1 MIISNDHPR
10 FFELLNQI
18 GISVGYQSALHTQS
32 GLTWYR
38 QRPIDEG
45 KSVQDRSFILILNDI
60 PVIGFQGAT
69 TTFDGKTDLLAY
81 EIPCISIED
90 KGKLTTKAT
99 KTFLKEFDEIMQD
112 LNGTILYR
120 DSILDGEL
128 SCLSKYLLR
137 KGGKLKPNFS
147 QVIDY
152 STGKAV
158 EKSSIR
164 KSYKSLINWGN
175 RELQPKVY
183 DESNITWDHMN
194 VFRQLHIDEA
204 GRETR
209 SVASWRLQYEMVKAG
224 EAFVVFGHLN
234 NEVVSAGLFMH
245 SNTNCFYGISA
256 SRRDLFKKPMFHSL
270 MWLAILHA
278 KKIGCS
284 WFEVGEQLFPNHPS
298 SEPPSKKELGISEFK
313 AGFGGKTICKL
324 LLTLDRSINN

>member
-1 MIISNDHPR
+1 MIISNDHQR

-60 PVIGFQGAT
+60 PVIAFQGANVENQ
-69 TTFDGKTDLLAY
+69 GKINLLAY
-81 EIPCISIED
+81 EIPCISIEN
-90 KGKLTTKAT
+90 KAKLTAKIS
-99 KTFLKEFDEIMQD
+99 KIFIKEFEKASEEV
-112 LNGTILYR
+112 NGYISCR
-120 DSILDGEL
+120 DFLIDGEL
-128 SCLSKYLLR
+128 STLSRHLLSKGA
-137 KGGKLKPNFS
+137 KITPIFS
-147 QVIDY
+147 KVIDLNKDE
-152 STGKAV
+152 STL
-158 EKSSIR
+158 KSHLR
-164 KSYKSLINWGN
+164 KSYRSLVNWGL
-175 RELQPKVY
+175 RELQPQIQ
-183 DESNITWDHMN
+183 DSSNITWEHIKS
-194 VFRQLHIDEA
+194 FSELHKREA

-209 SVASWRLQYEMVKAG
+209 SKDSWRLQYEMVKAG